1 MEPGP
6 AEQEI
11 IQQQDT
17 QSAAVTSSRPTEPA
31 SLQQGRLGYAEQ
43 EQTKTQK
50 KQYIRKFTDEGRAKQ
65 KQHLDEI
72 RKKAMEKKKEMRE
85 ITLKAKLMKLEPKL
99 NLAKKYDE
107 YITSKLINTRCAAVT
122 ESRPEPEPEP
132 DTHSAAVTSSRPE
145 PEPEPEVK
153 IIKKPKQ
160 KKIIYKEISDDEDEE
175 EIVYIKKPTCPRHC
189 SATRE
194 PKQETY
200 DRTLYKSATEQ
211 LHMRAV
217 EERIRNNLLKW
228 RHALEPVEY

>member
-11 IQQQDT
+11 IQQQ
-17 QSAAVTSSRPTEPA
+17 P
-31 SLQQGRLGYAEQ
+31 AEQ

-122 ESRPEPEPEP
+122 ESRPEPEP

-175 EIVYIKKPTCPRHC
+175 EIVYIKKPKPRDYVT
-189 SATRE
+189 AAQRE
-194 PKQETY
+194 KQETY

-228 RHALEPVEY
+228 RNALEPVEY

>member
-11 IQQQDT
+11 IQQQ
-17 QSAAVTSSRPTEPA
+17 P
-31 SLQQGRLGYAEQ
+31 AEQ

-107 YITSKLINTRCAAVT
+107 YITSKLIKPEPLPEPDTRCAAVT
-122 ESRPEPEPEP
+122 ESP
-132 DTHSAAVTSSRPE
+132 

-175 EIVYIKKPTCPRHC
+175 EIVYIKKPK
-189 SATRE
+189 

-200 DRTLYKSATEQ
+200 DRT
-211 LHMRAV
+211 
-217 EERIRNNLLKW
+217 
-228 RHALEPVEY
+228 

>member
-11 IQQQDT
+11 IQQQE
-17 QSAAVTSSRPTEPA
+17 PT
-31 SLQQGRLGYAEQ
+31 EQ

-107 YITSKLINTRCAAVT
+107 YITSKLIKPEPLPEPDTRCAAVTESPPEPDTRCAAVT
-122 ESRPEPEPEP
+122 ESR
-132 DTHSAAVTSSRPE
+132 
-145 PEPEPEVK
+145 PEVK

-175 EIVYIKKPTCPRHC
+175 EIVYIKKPK
-189 SATRE
+189 

>member
-11 IQQQDT
+11 IQQEP
-17 QSAAVTSSRPTEPA
+17 AEPA

-107 YITSKLINTRCAAVT
+107 YITSKLIKPEPLPEPEPDTRCAAVT
-122 ESRPEPEPEP
+122 ESRPE
-132 DTHSAAVTSSRPE
+132 PE

-175 EIVYIKKPTCPRHC
+175 EEIVYIKKQK
-189 SATRE
+189 

-217 EERIRNNLLKW
+217 EERIRNNLLKR

>member
-1 MEPGP
+1 MQ
-6 AEQEI
+6 QEE
-11 IQQQDT
+11 IQEET
-17 QSAAVTSSRPTEPA
+17 
-31 SLQQGRLGYAEQ
+31 Q
-43 EQTKTQK
+43 EQTQTQK

-107 YITSKLINTRCAAVT
+107 YITSKLINST
-122 ESRPEPEPEP
+122 PEPAPK
-132 DTHSAAVTSSRPE
+132 PE

-153 IIKKPKQ
+153 LIKKPKQ
-160 KKIIYKEISDDEDEE
+160 KKIIYKEISDDEEE
-175 EIVYIKKPTCPRHC
+175 EIVYIKKP
-189 SATRE
+189 TRE

-217 EERIRNNLLKW
+217 EERIKNNLVKW
-228 RHALEPVEY
+228 RNALEPIEY

>member
-11 IQQQDT
+11 IQQ
-17 QSAAVTSSRPTEPA
+17 EP
-31 SLQQGRLGYAEQ
+31 AEQ

-107 YITSKLINTRCAAVT
+107 YITSKLIK
-122 ESRPEPEPEP
+122 PEPEPEP
-132 DTHSAAVTSSRPE
+132 DTHSAAVTLSRPE

-175 EIVYIKKPTCPRHC
+175 EIVYIKKPRDYVTAAQRVK
-189 SATRE
+189 

>member
-1 MEPGP
+1 MRHFNKLFL
-6 AEQEI
+6 I
-11 IQQQDT
+11 R
-17 QSAAVTSSRPTEPA
+17 SSTA
-31 SLQQGRLGYAEQ
+31 LICNCSVADLYNVLSYVSCLG
-43 EQTKTQK
+43 
-50 KQYIRKFTDEGRAKQ
+50 F
-65 KQHLDEI
+65 
-72 RKKAMEKKKEMRE
+72 
-85 ITLKAKLMKLEPKL
+85 
-99 NLAKKYDE
+99 
-107 YITSKLINTRCAAVT
+107 TRCAAVT
-122 ESRPEPEPEP
+122 ESRPEPEP

-145 PEPEPEVK
+145 PEPDTRCTAVTESRPEVK

-175 EIVYIKKPTCPRHC
+175 EIVYIKKPK
-189 SATRE
+189 

>member
-1 MEPGP
+1 MEPEP

-11 IQQQDT
+11 IQQQ
-17 QSAAVTSSRPTEPA
+17 P
-31 SLQQGRLGYAEQ
+31 AEQ

-72 RKKAMEKKKEMRE
+72 RKRAMEKKKEMRE

-99 NLAKKYDE
+99 NLAKKNDE
-107 YITSKLINTRCAAVT
+107 YITSKLIK
-122 ESRPEPEPEP
+122 PEPEP
-132 DTHSAAVTSSRPE
+132 DTRCAVVTESR

-175 EIVYIKKPTCPRHC
+175 EIVYIKKPK
-189 SATRE
+189 

-228 RHALEPVEY
+228 RNALEPVEY

>member
-1 MEPGP
+1 MQ
-6 AEQEI
+6 QEE
-11 IQQQDT
+11 IQEET
-17 QSAAVTSSRPTEPA
+17 
-31 SLQQGRLGYAEQ
+31 Q
-43 EQTKTQK
+43 EQTQTQK

-65 KQHLDEI
+65 KQHLEEI

-107 YITSKLINTRCAAVT
+107 YITSKLINST
-122 ESRPEPEPEP
+122 PEPEPK
-132 DTHSAAVTSSRPE
+132 PE
-145 PEPEPEVK
+145 PEAEEPEVK

-160 KKIIYKEISDDEDEE
+160 KKIIYKEISDDEEE
-175 EIVYIKKPTCPRHC
+175 EIVYIKKPK
-189 SATRE
+189 

-217 EERIRNNLLKW
+217 EERIKNNLVKW
-228 RHALEPVEY
+228 RNALEPIEY

>member
-17 QSAAVTSSRPTEPA
+17 QSAAVTPSRP
-31 SLQQGRLGYAEQ
+31 AEQ

-50 KQYIRKFTDEGRAKQ
+50 KQYIRRFTDEGRAKQ

-107 YITSKLINTRCAAVT
+107 YITSKLIK
-122 ESRPEPEPEP
+122 PEPLPEP
-132 DTHSAAVTSSRPE
+132 DTHSAAVKFSDSSENHNPIGLTSSRPE
-145 PEPEPEVK
+145 PEPETEVK

-175 EIVYIKKPTCPRHC
+175 EIVYIKKPRDYVTAAQRVK
-189 SATRE
+189 